1 MINIYILCQD
11 LSGDM
16 RNLNYTIEVTKIS
29 LVDANTTALSDMVTV
44 GKDSTNPEV
53 VLQALRLQLDITS
66 QNQQQTVVDTATQAS
81 LLKNSINLLLL
92 GDTNNQ

>member
-1 MINIYILCQD
+1 
-11 LSGDM
+11 M

-92 GDTNNQ
+92 GDSNNQ